1 MNGRIL
7 LKYILRRVAKGILV
21 IVGIVLLNFFLIR
34 IAPGDPA
41 SVIAGQS
48 GAGDP
53 AYVAQLRQTFG
64 LDRPLAEQL
73 WIYVRSAATLDLG
86 MSYQQ
91 QRPVTQMIGERL
103 GPTLLLSA
111 AAFAVALIGGV
122 TLGAIAARRPAS
134 VQDTVIS
141 LVALTFYAT
150 PLFWVGVLLIL
161 VFSAWLQWLPSVGMA
176 TLGGPQVGMDHVLD
190 IGRHLVLPGITLGL
204 FYLAVYTRLTRAAM
218 IEAGSQ
224 DFVRTARAKGASE
237 RRILIV
243 HILRNALLPVIT
255 FAGLQAGQLIGGAV
269 LVETVFTWPGIGRLA
284 FEALLGRDYN
294 VLLGVLLCTSCFVV
308 LFNIIA
314 DVLYVIAD
322 PRVEVAG

>member
-41 SVIAGQS
+41 RVLAGQS